1 MSNKGQGRVS
11 LAFLLAAWRRRQRPE
26 RVIDRGY
33 KAWLV
38 REPSPADW
46 RARLAAVQRPPRIS
60 VVMPV
65 FNTNPVWLRDAVASV
80 RAQIFANWELV
91 IVDDASIDPA
101 VAVCLAELEGDP
113 RIDVTRL
120 DVRGGIAAASNAA
133 LARADGD
140 YVAFMDHDDTLAP
153 HALAAIAC
161 ELAADPAVELVFSD
175 EDQIVGGRRVR
186 PYFKPGCNADLLL
199 SQNLVCHLAVYRRT
213 LVTRLGGLRGD
224 LAGAQD
230 FDLALRVAA
239 EVGWHRVRHV
249 PLVLYHWR
257 QSPGSFSAVERL
269 RCEQAARRAVARHV
283 AGHATVTANPV
294 LPQWPAVRF
303 HVPAPAPTVSV
314 ITPVARAAPVEAY
327 DPALLTCVP
336 RAAQAT
342 GDVLVF
348 LAGRLKPLDDGW
360 LRALVA
366 EVSRPEVGAVG
377 ALLLGRNG
385 GWLHTGFVLHGKHVA
400 RSVAPPS
407 DAEDPGYRGHFA
419 LARTVSAVSLAC
431 LAVRRDVFIAAGG
444 LTADAGDFADVDLCL
459 RLAARGLRTV
469 WTPQARLQY
478 EQSPPAPGR
487 GAAWMRQ
494 RWRAELA
501 ADPYHNP
508 NLRLR
513 RGRLS
518 LA

>member
-1 MSNKGQGRVS
+1 
-11 LAFLLAAWRRRQRPE
+11 
-26 RVIDRGY
+26 VIDRGY
-33 KAWLV
+33 AAWLV
-38 REPSPADW
+38 REPSPAEW

-91 IVDDASIDPA
+91 IVDDASTDPA
-101 VAVCLAELEGDP
+101 VAVCLAELAGDA

-120 DVRGGIAAASNAA
+120 ATRGGIAAASNAA

-140 YVAFMDHDDTLAP
+140 YVAFMDHDDLLAP
-153 HALAAIAC
+153 HALAAMAC
-161 ELAADPAVELVFSD
+161 ELAAHPAAELVFSD

-186 PYFKPGCNADLLL
+186 PYFKPGWNPDLLL

-230 FDLALRVAA
+230 FDLALRVTA
-239 EVGWHRVRHV
+239 EVGPHRVRHV

-257 QSPGSFSAVERL
+257 QSAGSFSCVERE
-269 RCEQAARRAVARHV
+269 RCEHAARRAVGRHL
-283 AGHATVTANPV
+283 AGQATVATDPV

-303 HVPAPAPTVSV
+303 HVPAPAPAVSL
-314 ITPVARAAPVEAY
+314 ITEGVGAMSAAAY
-327 DPALLTCVP
+327 DPALVDVVA
-336 RAAQAT
+336 RAAQAA

-348 LAGRLKPLDDGW
+348 LAGRLRALDDGW

-366 EVSRPEVGAVG
+366 EVSRPDIGAAG
-377 ALLLGRNG
+377 GLLLGPDG
-385 GWLHTGFVLHGKHVA
+385 GWVHTGFVLHARRVA
-400 RSVAPPS
+400 QSVAPAS
-407 DAEDPGYRGHFA
+407 DAGDPGYRGHFA
-419 LARTVSAVSLAC
+419 LARTVSAVSIDC
-431 LAVRRDVFIAAGG
+431 LAVRRDVFVAAGG
-444 LTADAGDFADVDLCL
+444 LIADAGDFADVDLCL

-469 WTPQARLQY
+469 WTPQARLRFA
-478 EQSPPAPGR
+478 QSPPARGR

-494 RWRAELA
+494 RWRDALA
-501 ADPYHNP
+501 ADPYCNP

-513 RGRLS
+513 GGRLS